1 MDLLHTL
8 SKLGSNVLIL
18 LKFKSKVTKVHL
30 GSPLAVI
37 WSGVE
42 DETVLETSLSLDMVV
57 TMLIR
62 VYVVGHFNR

>member
-1 MDLLHTL
+1 M
-8 SKLGSNVLIL
+8 LIL
-18 LKFKSKVTKVHL
+18 FKFKSKVTKVYL

-62 VYVVGHFNR
+62 VLYRSLQ